1 LKNQSSSFHR
11 KTSMFFECRVVE
23 FLSTVYFSFTQ
34 SGNTLVQGTM
44 LIEINGASKLPVA
57 LEMNQG
63 CPPSDA
69 WLLMRR
75 LKSFSSSLTPQHSSM
90 GPIDISP

>member
-1 LKNQSSSFHR
+1 
-11 KTSMFFECRVVE
+11 MFECHVAE
-23 FLSTVYFSFTQ
+23 FLSMVYFSFTQ
-34 SGNTLVQGTM
+34 SGNNFVQGTM

-57 LEMNQG
+57 LEMSQG

>member
-1 LKNQSSSFHR
+1 
-11 KTSMFFECRVVE
+11 MFFECCVVE
-23 FLSTVYFSFTQ
+23 FLSMVYFSFTQ

-44 LIEINGASKLPVA
+44 LIEINGASKLPVV

-75 LKSFSSSLTPQHSSM
+75 LKSFSSSLTPQHSSVA
-90 GPIDISP
+90 PIDISP